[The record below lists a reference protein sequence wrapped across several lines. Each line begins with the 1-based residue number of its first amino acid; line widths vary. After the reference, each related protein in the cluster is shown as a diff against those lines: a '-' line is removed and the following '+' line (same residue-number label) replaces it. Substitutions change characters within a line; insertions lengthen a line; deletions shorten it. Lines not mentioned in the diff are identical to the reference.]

1 MVFEG
6 NLNVHIIL
14 TYPNIFTKKNDKV
27 SGLGTLKGQQ
37 QQDVLDNVS
46 DISDGDIPDIPDQE
60 DMDDDGPSD
69 MPHPDKAHLRLRT
82 LDR

>member
-1 MVFEG
+1 M
-6 NLNVHIIL
+6 
-14 TYPNIFTKKNDKV
+14 
-27 SGLGTLKGQQ
+27 
-37 QQDVLDNVS
+37 LDNVS